1 MTTVRIWFEKRGEAS
16 YISLLDL
23 QRVMQRVI
31 KRSGIPVWYTLGF
44 NPHIYMTFSCPL
56 PLGQESLCESVDVKT
71 EAENINFVQWQNALN
86 AVMPSGIRV
95 FRVEPAQMKATMIA
109 FADYEL
115 RYPVSAQAALDG
127 YNTLESA
134 PARKRTKRGFK
145 QVELK
150 DYAKSLDY
158 TQQGEQLMFSLRL
171 PASDELNLN
180 PALLTGYIEQQFGA
194 PAAEVSVLR
203 TALLT
208 KELQPFS

>member
-71 EAENINFVQWQNALN
+71 EAENVDFAQWQAALN

-95 FRVEPAQMKATMIA
+95 FRVEPVQMKATMIA

-115 RYPVSAQAALDG
+115 RYPVSARKALDG
-127 YNTLESA
+127 YNALESA
-134 PARKRTKRGFK
+134 PAKKRTKRGFK

-150 DYAKSLDY
+150 EYVGTLPY
-158 TQQGEQLMFSLRL
+158 VQEGEQLVFSLRL

-180 PALLTGYIEQQFGA
+180 PALLTSYIEQEFGA
-194 PAAEVSVLR
+194 PAAEVSILR
-203 TALLT
+203 TALLS
-208 KELQPFS
+208 KELKPFS

>member
-71 EAENINFVQWQNALN
+71 EAQAPDFAQWQAALN
-86 AVMPSGIRV
+86 AAMPAGIRV
-95 FRVEPAQMKATMIA
+95 FRVEPAGMKASSIA
-109 FADYEL
+109 FADYEV
-115 RYPVSAQAALDG
+115 RYPLTARAALDG
-127 YNTLESA
+127 YDQLESA
-134 PARKRTKRGFK
+134 VVQKKTKRGTK
-145 QVELK
+145 PIELK
-150 DYAKSLDY
+150 LYIPRLACR
-158 TQQGEQLMFSLRL
+158 QEGECLLVCLRL
-171 PASDELNLN
+171 PASGELNLN
-180 PALLTGYIEQQFGA
+180 PALLAAFLEQQYGV
-194 PAAEVSVLR
+194 PAAEAAVLR

-208 KELQPFS
+208 QDGQPFG